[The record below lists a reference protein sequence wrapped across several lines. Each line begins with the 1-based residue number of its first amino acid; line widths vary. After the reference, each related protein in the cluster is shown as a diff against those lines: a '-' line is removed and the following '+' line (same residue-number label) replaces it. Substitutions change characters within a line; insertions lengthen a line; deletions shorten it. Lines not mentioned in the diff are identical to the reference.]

1 MLKSPTMS
9 VYVNL
14 YFEVLQM
21 KEKENLI
28 KEREASG
35 IALLPLLLFIVIYLG
50 AGIILQS
57 KGVAMAFYQFPS
69 VVAMTIAVIVAFFM
83 YHKTGINDNF
93 TLFARGAG
101 DENIMTMLMIYLL
114 AGAFSSVA
122 GAMGGVASTANLGL
136 TIIPS
141 RFIIPG
147 IFVIAA
153 FLSTAT
159 GTSMGTVGAI
169 VPIAYQMAKTADLN
183 MAFVMSAVLTGAM
196 FGDNLSMISDT
207 TIAAT
212 KTQGVELKDK
222 FKTNAW
228 ISLPS
233 AAITIVLMIIF
244 SKGGTSV
251 GHLDYSVIKVVPYI
265 LVLGLALAGLNVFA
279 VLLIGILSA
288 TVVGMGTGAIGLM
301 DVAGKI
307 WEGYQGMIEVFLLS
321 MFVGGLAEMTKHYG
335 GLKWLIAKA
344 SKLFKGPKSASVGI
358 AALTAITDAATA
370 NNTVSIIVNGEIA
383 KDISE
388 KYKIDPRRTASFLDI
403 FSCIM
408 QGFIP
413 YGAQF
418 LMTASLTKNSVNPTD
433 MIPYNWYLMIL
444 AVVSILSVVIPSYN
458 KIVCKGNWDWE
469 HMMPDYEVAKLKK

>member
-1 MLKSPTMS
+1 M
-9 VYVNL
+9 
-14 YFEVLQM
+14 E
-21 KEKENLI
+21 EKENLL

-69 VVAMTIAVIVAFFM
+69 VVAMTIAVVVAFIM
-83 YHKTGINDNF
+83 YHKTGINENF
-93 TLFARGAG
+93 SLFARGAG
-101 DENIMTMLMIYLL
+101 EENIMTMLMIFLL

-122 GAMGGVASTANLGL
+122 GAMGGVQSTANLGL
-136 TIIPS
+136 TIIPAK
-141 RFIIPG
+141 FIVPG

-169 VPIAYQMAKTADLN
+169 VPIAYQMGKTADLN
-183 MAFVMSAVLTGAM
+183 MAFVMAAVMTGAM

-212 KTQGVELKDK
+212 RTQGVQLKDK
-222 FKTNAW
+222 FRTNAW
-228 ISLPS
+228 LSLPS
-233 AAITIVLMIIF
+233 AVIAIVLMILF
-244 SKGGTSV
+244 GDAGSAVGT
-251 GHLDYSVIKVVPYI
+251 LDYSVVKIIPYI
-265 LVLGLALAGLNVFA
+265 LVLVLALIGMNVFA
-279 VLLIGILSA
+279 VLIIGIVSA
-288 TVVGMGTGAIGLM
+288 ALVGVGTGAITFM

-335 GLKWLIAKA
+335 GLKWLIQKA
-344 SKLFKGPKSASVGI
+344 NKFFKGPKSASVGI
-358 AALTAITDAATA
+358 AVLTAIIDAATA

-383 KDISE
+383 KEISR

-418 LMTASLTKNSVNPTD
+418 LMVASLTKNTVNPTD

-444 AVVSILSVVIPSYN
+444 AVVSIISVMIPAYN
-458 KIVCKGNWDWE
+458 KIVCKGQWDWE
-469 HMMPDYEVAKLKK
+469 HMMPDYEVAKLNK

>member
-1 MLKSPTMS
+1 
-9 VYVNL
+9 
-14 YFEVLQM
+14 M
-21 KEKENLI
+21 KEKENLLE
-28 KEREASG
+28 ERDASG
-35 IALLPLLLFIVIYLG
+35 VALLPLLLFIVIYLG
-50 AGIILQS
+50 AGMILQS
-57 KGVAMAFYQFPS
+57 KGVEMAFYRFPT
-69 VVAMTIAVIVAFFM
+69 VVAMTIAVIVAFLM
-83 YHKTGINDNF
+83 YHKTGINENF

-136 TIIPS
+136 TIISP
-141 RFIIPG
+141 RFIVPG

-159 GTSMGTVGAI
+159 GTSMGTIGAI

-183 MAFVMSAVLTGAM
+183 MAFVISAVMTGAM

-212 KTQGVELKDK
+212 RTQGVDLKDK
-222 FKTNAW
+222 FRTNAW

-233 AAITIVLMIIF
+233 AVITIVLMIIF

-251 GHLDYSVIKVVPYI
+251 GQLDYSVIKVIPYV
-265 LVLGLALAGLNVFA
+265 LVLGLALAGLNVFT
-279 VLLIGILSA
+279 VLLIGILIAS
-288 TVVGMGTGAIGLM
+288 VVGIGTGTIGLM
-301 DVAGKI
+301 DIAGKI
-307 WEGYQGMIEVFLLS
+307 WTGYQGMMEVFLLS
-321 MFVGGLAEMTKHYG
+321 MLVGGLAEMTKHYG
-335 GLKWLIAKA
+335 GLKWLITKT

-358 AALTAITDAATA
+358 AALTAITDAAVA
-370 NNTVSIIVNGEIA
+370 NNTVAIIVNGEIA
-383 KDISE
+383 REISE
-388 KYKIDPRRTASFLDI
+388 KYRIDPRRTASFLDI

-433 MIPYNWYLMIL
+433 MIPYNWYLIII
-444 AVVSILSVVIPSYN
+444 AAVSILSVVIPSYN
-458 KIVCKGNWDWE
+458 KRVCKGEWDWE
-469 HMMPDYEVAKLKK
+469 HMMPDYAVAKLEK

>member
-1 MLKSPTMS
+1 M
-9 VYVNL
+9 
-14 YFEVLQM
+14 E
-21 KEKENLI
+21 EKENLL

-69 VVAMTIAVIVAFFM
+69 VVAMTIAVVVAFIM
-83 YHKTGINDNF
+83 YHKTGINENF
-93 TLFARGAG
+93 SLFARGAG
-101 DENIMTMLMIYLL
+101 EENIMTMLMIFLL

-122 GAMGGVASTANLGL
+122 GAMGGVQSTANLGL
-136 TIIPS
+136 TIIPA
-141 RFIIPG
+141 RFIVPG

-169 VPIAYQMAKTADLN
+169 VPIAYQMGKTADLN
-183 MAFVMSAVLTGAM
+183 MAFVMAAVMTGAM

-212 KTQGVELKDK
+212 RTQGVQLKDK
-222 FKTNAW
+222 FRTNAW
-228 ISLPS
+228 LSLPS
-233 AAITIVLMIIF
+233 AVIAIVLMIMF
-244 SKGGTSV
+244 GDAGSAVGT
-251 GHLDYSVIKVVPYI
+251 LDYSVVKIIPYI
-265 LVLGLALAGLNVFA
+265 LVLVLALIGMNVFA
-279 VLLIGILSA
+279 VLIIGIVSA
-288 TVVGMGTGAIGLM
+288 ALVGVGTGAITFM

-335 GLKWLIAKA
+335 GLKWLIQKA
-344 SKLFKGPKSASVGI
+344 NKFFKGPKSASVGI
-358 AALTAITDAATA
+358 AVLTAITDAATA

-383 KDISE
+383 KEISR

-418 LMTASLTKNSVNPTD
+418 LMVASLTKNTVNPTD

-444 AVVSILSVVIPSYN
+444 AVVSIISVMIPSYN
-458 KIVCKGNWDWE
+458 KIVCKGQWDWE
-469 HMMPDYEVAKLKK
+469 HMMPDYEVAKLNK

>member
-1 MLKSPTMS
+1 
-9 VYVNL
+9 
-14 YFEVLQM
+14 M
-21 KEKENLI
+21 KEKENLLE
-28 KEREASG
+28 ERDASG
-35 IALLPLLLFIVIYLG
+35 VALLPLLLFIVIYLG
-50 AGIILQS
+50 AGMILQS
-57 KGVAMAFYQFPS
+57 KGVEMAFYRFPT
-69 VVAMTIAVIVAFFM
+69 VVAMTIAVIVAFLM
-83 YHKTGINDNF
+83 YHKTGINENF

-136 TIIPS
+136 TIISP
-141 RFIIPG
+141 RFIVPG

-159 GTSMGTVGAI
+159 GTSMGTIGAI

-183 MAFVMSAVLTGAM
+183 MAFVISAVMTGAM

-212 KTQGVELKDK
+212 RTQGVDLKDNSR
-222 FKTNAW
+222 TNAW

-233 AAITIVLMIIF
+233 AVITIVLMIIF

-251 GHLDYSVIKVVPYI
+251 GQLDYSVIKVIPYV
-265 LVLGLALAGLNVFA
+265 LVLGLALAGLNVFT
-279 VLLIGILSA
+279 VLLIGILIAS
-288 TVVGMGTGAIGLM
+288 VVGIGTGTIGLM
-301 DVAGKI
+301 DIAGKI
-307 WEGYQGMIEVFLLS
+307 WTGYQGMMEVFLLS
-321 MFVGGLAEMTKHYG
+321 MLVGGLAEMTKHYG
-335 GLKWLIAKA
+335 GLKWLITKT

-358 AALTAITDAATA
+358 AALTAITDAAVA
-370 NNTVSIIVNGEIA
+370 NNTVAIIVNGEIA
-383 KDISE
+383 REISE
-388 KYKIDPRRTASFLDI
+388 KYRIDPRRTASFLDI

-433 MIPYNWYLMIL
+433 MIPYNWYLIII
-444 AVVSILSVVIPSYN
+444 AAVSILSVVIPSYN
-458 KIVCKGNWDWE
+458 KRVCKGEWDWE
-469 HMMPDYEVAKLKK
+469 HMMPDYAVAKLEK

>member
-1 MLKSPTMS
+1 M
-9 VYVNL
+9 
-14 YFEVLQM
+14 E
-21 KEKENLI
+21 EKENLL

-57 KGVAMAFYQFPS
+57 KGVDMAFYQFPS
-69 VVAMTIAVIVAFFM
+69 VVAMTIAVVVAFIM
-83 YHKTGINDNF
+83 YHKTGINENF
-93 TLFARGAG
+93 SLFARGAG
-101 DENIMTMLMIYLL
+101 EENIMTMLMIFLL

-122 GAMGGVASTANLGL
+122 GAMGGVQSTANLGL
-136 TIIPS
+136 TIIPA
-141 RFIIPG
+141 RFIVPG

-169 VPIAYQMAKTADLN
+169 VPIAYQMGKTADLN
-183 MAFVMSAVLTGAM
+183 MAFVMAAVMTGAM

-212 KTQGVELKDK
+212 RTQGVQLKDK
-222 FKTNAW
+222 FRTNAW
-228 ISLPS
+228 LSLPS
-233 AAITIVLMIIF
+233 AVIAIVLMILF
-244 SKGGTSV
+244 GDAGSAVGT
-251 GHLDYSVIKVVPYI
+251 LDYNVVKIIPYI
-265 LVLGLALAGLNVFA
+265 LVLVLALIGMNVFA
-279 VLLIGILSA
+279 VLIIGIVSA
-288 TVVGMGTGAIGLM
+288 ALVGVGTGAITFM

-307 WEGYQGMIEVFLLS
+307 WAGYQGMIEVFLLS

-335 GLKWLIAKA
+335 GLKWLIQKA
-344 SKLFKGPKSASVGI
+344 NKFFKGPKSASVGI
-358 AALTAITDAATA
+358 AVLTAITDAATA

-383 KDISE
+383 KEISR

-418 LMTASLTKNSVNPTD
+418 LMVASLTKNTVNPTD

-444 AVVSILSVVIPSYN
+444 AVVSIISVMIPAYN
-458 KIVCKGNWDWE
+458 KIVCKGQWDWE
-469 HMMPDYEVAKLKK
+469 HMMPDYEVAKLNK

>member
-1 MLKSPTMS
+1 M
-9 VYVNL
+9 
-14 YFEVLQM
+14 E
-21 KEKENLI
+21 EKENLL
-28 KEREASG
+28 KERDASG

-57 KGVAMAFYQFPS
+57 KGVDMAFYQFPS
-69 VVAMTIAVIVAFFM
+69 VVAMTIAVVVAFIM
-83 YHKTGINDNF
+83 YHKTGINENF
-93 TLFARGAG
+93 SLFARGAG
-101 DENIMTMLMIYLL
+101 EENIMTMLMIFLL

-122 GAMGGVASTANLGL
+122 GAMGGVQSTANLGL
-136 TIIPS
+136 TIIPA
-141 RFIIPG
+141 RFIVPG

-169 VPIAYQMAKTADLN
+169 VPIAYQMGKTADLN
-183 MAFVMSAVLTGAM
+183 MAFVMAAVMTGAM

-212 KTQGVELKDK
+212 RTQGVQLKDK
-222 FKTNAW
+222 FRTNAW
-228 ISLPS
+228 LSLPS
-233 AAITIVLMIIF
+233 AVIAIVLMILF
-244 SKGGTSV
+244 GDAGSAVGT
-251 GHLDYSVIKVVPYI
+251 LDYSVVKIIPYI
-265 LVLGLALAGLNVFA
+265 LVLVLALIGMNVFA
-279 VLLIGILSA
+279 VLIIGIVSA
-288 TVVGMGTGAIGLM
+288 ALVGVGTGAITFM

-307 WEGYQGMIEVFLLS
+307 WAGYQGMIEVFLLS

-335 GLKWLIAKA
+335 GLKWLIQKA
-344 SKLFKGPKSASVGI
+344 NKFFKGPKSASVGI
-358 AALTAITDAATA
+358 AVLTAITDAATA

-383 KDISE
+383 KEISR

-418 LMTASLTKNSVNPTD
+418 LMVASLTKNTVNPTD

-444 AVVSILSVVIPSYN
+444 AVVSIISVMIPSYN
-458 KIVCKGNWDWE
+458 KIVCKGQWDWE
-469 HMMPDYEVAKLKK
+469 HMMPDYEVAKLNK

>member
-1 MLKSPTMS
+1 M
-9 VYVNL
+9 
-14 YFEVLQM
+14 E
-21 KEKENLI
+21 EKENLL

-69 VVAMTIAVIVAFFM
+69 VVAMTIAVVVAFIM
-83 YHKTGINDNF
+83 YHKTGINENF
-93 TLFARGAG
+93 SLFARGAG
-101 DENIMTMLMIYLL
+101 EENIMTMLMIFLL

-122 GAMGGVASTANLGL
+122 GAMGGVQSTANLGL
-136 TIIPS
+136 TIIPA
-141 RFIIPG
+141 RFIVPG

-169 VPIAYQMAKTADLN
+169 VPIAYQMGKTADLN
-183 MAFVMSAVLTGAM
+183 MAFVMAAVMTGAM

-212 KTQGVELKDK
+212 RTQGVQLKDK
-222 FKTNAW
+222 FRTNAW
-228 ISLPS
+228 LSLPS
-233 AAITIVLMIIF
+233 AVIAIVLMILF
-244 SKGGTSV
+244 GDAGSAVGT
-251 GHLDYSVIKVVPYI
+251 LDYSVVKIIPYI
-265 LVLGLALAGLNVFA
+265 LVLVLALIGMNVFA
-279 VLLIGILSA
+279 VLIIGIVSA
-288 TVVGMGTGAIGLM
+288 ALVGVGTGAITFM

-307 WEGYQGMIEVFLLS
+307 WAGYQGMIEVFLLS

-335 GLKWLIAKA
+335 GLKWLIQKA
-344 SKLFKGPKSASVGI
+344 NKFFKGPKSASVGI
-358 AALTAITDAATA
+358 AVLTAITDAATA

-383 KDISE
+383 KEISR

-418 LMTASLTKNSVNPTD
+418 LMVASLTKNTVNPTD

-444 AVVSILSVVIPSYN
+444 AVVSIISVMIPSYN
-458 KIVCKGNWDWE
+458 KIVCKGQWDWE
-469 HMMPDYEVAKLKK
+469 HMMPDYEVAKLNK

>member
-1 MLKSPTMS
+1 M
-9 VYVNL
+9 
-14 YFEVLQM
+14 E
-21 KEKENLI
+21 EKENLL

-69 VVAMTIAVIVAFFM
+69 VVAMTIAVVVAFFM
-83 YHKTGINDNF
+83 YHKTGINENF

-101 DENIMTMLMIYLL
+101 EENIMTMLMIFLL

-122 GAMGGVASTANLGL
+122 GAMGGVQSTANLGL
-136 TIIPS
+136 TIIPA
-141 RFIIPG
+141 RFIVPG

-169 VPIAYQMAKTADLN
+169 VPIAYQMGKTADLN
-183 MAFVMSAVLTGAM
+183 MAFVMAAVMTGAM

-212 KTQGVELKDK
+212 RTQGVQLKDK
-222 FKTNAW
+222 FRTNAW
-228 ISLPS
+228 LSLPS
-233 AAITIVLMIIF
+233 AVIAIVLMILF
-244 SKGGTSV
+244 GDAGSAVGT
-251 GHLDYSVIKVVPYI
+251 LDYNIVKIIPYI
-265 LVLGLALAGLNVFA
+265 LVLVLALIGMNVFA
-279 VLLIGILSA
+279 VLIIGIVSA
-288 TVVGMGTGAIGLM
+288 ALVGVGTGAITFM

-307 WEGYQGMIEVFLLS
+307 WAGYQGMIEVFLLS

-335 GLKWLIAKA
+335 GLKWLIQKA
-344 SKLFKGPKSASVGI
+344 NKFFKGPKSASIGI
-358 AALTAITDAATA
+358 AVLTAIIDAATA

-383 KDISE
+383 KEISR
-388 KYKIDPRRTASFLDI
+388 KYDIDPRRTASFLDI

-418 LMTASLTKNSVNPTD
+418 LMVASLTKNTVNPTD

-444 AVVSILSVVIPSYN
+444 AVVSIISVMIPAYN
-458 KIVCKGNWDWE
+458 KIVCKGQWDWE
-469 HMMPDYEVAKLKK
+469 HMMPDYEVAKLNK

>member
-1 MLKSPTMS
+1 M
-9 VYVNL
+9 
-14 YFEVLQM
+14 E
-21 KEKENLI
+21 EKENLL

-69 VVAMTIAVIVAFFM
+69 VVAMTIAVVVAFIM
-83 YHKTGINDNF
+83 YHKTGINENF

-101 DENIMTMLMIYLL
+101 EENIMTMLMIFLL

-122 GAMGGVASTANLGL
+122 GAMGGVQSTANLGL
-136 TIIPS
+136 TIIPA
-141 RFIIPG
+141 RFIVPG

-169 VPIAYQMAKTADLN
+169 VPIAYQMGKTADLN
-183 MAFVMSAVLTGAM
+183 MAFVMAAVMTGAM

-212 KTQGVELKDK
+212 RTQGVQLKDK
-222 FKTNAW
+222 FRTNAW
-228 ISLPS
+228 LSLPS
-233 AAITIVLMIIF
+233 AVIAIVLMILF
-244 SKGGTSV
+244 GDAGSAVGT
-251 GHLDYSVIKVVPYI
+251 LDYNIVKIIPYI
-265 LVLGLALAGLNVFA
+265 LVLVLALIGMNVFA
-279 VLLIGILSA
+279 VLIIGIVSA
-288 TVVGMGTGAIGLM
+288 ALVGVGTGAITFM

-307 WEGYQGMIEVFLLS
+307 WAGYQGMIEVFLLS

-335 GLKWLIAKA
+335 GLKWLIQKA
-344 SKLFKGPKSASVGI
+344 NKFFKGPKSASIGI
-358 AALTAITDAATA
+358 AVLTAIIDAATA

-383 KDISE
+383 KEISR
-388 KYKIDPRRTASFLDI
+388 KYDIDPRRTASFLDI

-418 LMTASLTKNSVNPTD
+418 LMVASLTKNTVNPTD

-444 AVVSILSVVIPSYN
+444 AVVSIISVMIPAYN
-458 KIVCKGNWDWE
+458 KIVCKGQWDWE
-469 HMMPDYEVAKLKK
+469 HMMPDYEVAKLNK

>member
-1 MLKSPTMS
+1 M
-9 VYVNL
+9 
-14 YFEVLQM
+14 E
-21 KEKENLI
+21 EKENLL

-57 KGVAMAFYQFPS
+57 KGVDMAFYQFPS
-69 VVAMTIAVIVAFFM
+69 VVAMTIAVVVAFIM
-83 YHKTGINDNF
+83 YHKTGINENF
-93 TLFARGAG
+93 SLFARGAG
-101 DENIMTMLMIYLL
+101 EENIMTMLMIFLL

-122 GAMGGVASTANLGL
+122 GAMGGVQSTANLGL
-136 TIIPS
+136 TIIPA
-141 RFIIPG
+141 RFIVPG

-169 VPIAYQMAKTADLN
+169 VPIAYQMGKTADLN
-183 MAFVMSAVLTGAM
+183 MAFVMAAVMTGAM

-212 KTQGVELKDK
+212 RTQGVQLKDK
-222 FKTNAW
+222 FRTNAW
-228 ISLPS
+228 LSLPS
-233 AAITIVLMIIF
+233 AVIAIVLMILF
-244 SKGGTSV
+244 GDAGSAVGT
-251 GHLDYSVIKVVPYI
+251 LDYSVVKIVPYI
-265 LVLGLALAGLNVFA
+265 LVLVLALIGMNVFA
-279 VLLIGILSA
+279 VLIIGIVSA
-288 TVVGMGTGAIGLM
+288 ALVGVGTGAITFM

-335 GLKWLIAKA
+335 GLKWLIQKA
-344 SKLFKGPKSASVGI
+344 NKFFKGPKSASVGI
-358 AALTAITDAATA
+358 AVLTAIIDAATA

-383 KDISE
+383 KEISR
-388 KYKIDPRRTASFLDI
+388 KYDIDPRRTASFLDI

-418 LMTASLTKNSVNPTD
+418 LMVASLTKNTVNPTD

-444 AVVSILSVVIPSYN
+444 AVVSIISVMIPSYN
-458 KIVCKGNWDWE
+458 KIVCKGKWDWE
-469 HMMPDYEVAKLKK
+469 HMMPDYEVAKLNK

>member
-1 MLKSPTMS
+1 M
-9 VYVNL
+9 
-14 YFEVLQM
+14 E
-21 KEKENLI
+21 EKENLL

-69 VVAMTIAVIVAFFM
+69 VVAMTIAVVVAFIM
-83 YHKTGINDNF
+83 YHKTGINENF
-93 TLFARGAG
+93 SLFARGAG
-101 DENIMTMLMIYLL
+101 EENIMTMLMIFLL

-122 GAMGGVASTANLGL
+122 GAMGGVQSTANLGL
-136 TIIPS
+136 TIIPAK
-141 RFIIPG
+141 FIVPG

-169 VPIAYQMAKTADLN
+169 VPIAYQMGKTADLN
-183 MAFVMSAVLTGAM
+183 MAFVMAAVMTGAM

-207 TIAAT
+207 TIAST
-212 KTQGVELKDK
+212 RTQGVQLKDK
-222 FKTNAW
+222 FRTNAW
-228 ISLPS
+228 LSLPS
-233 AAITIVLMIIF
+233 AVIAIVLMIMF
-244 SKGGTSV
+244 GDAGSAVGT
-251 GHLDYSVIKVVPYI
+251 LDYSVVKIIPYI
-265 LVLGLALAGLNVFA
+265 LVLVLALIGMNVFA
-279 VLLIGILSA
+279 VLIIGIVSA
-288 TVVGMGTGAIGLM
+288 ALVGVGTGAITFM

-335 GLKWLIAKA
+335 GLKWLIQKA
-344 SKLFKGPKSASVGI
+344 NKFFKGPKSASVGI
-358 AALTAITDAATA
+358 AVLTAITDAATA

-383 KDISE
+383 KEISR

-418 LMTASLTKNSVNPTD
+418 LMVASLTKNTVNPTD

-444 AVVSILSVVIPSYN
+444 AVVSIISVMIPAYN
-458 KIVCKGNWDWE
+458 KIVCKGQWDWE